1 MPINVVR
8 HNPAALALAKATLLD
23 HASQLLGDTK
33 AFSGGNGRLAM
44 LPVYSMP
51 ATQLADRRW
60 NRGWRSGWRYYWTH
74 PDLEQG
80 LVVEITRV
88 TDNKVSLCSVSCG
101 QQAVWL
107 RERLGALTAQFIEDK
122 RRFRPRVLSL
132 PWIQME
138 ALWLNTDSLR
148 VQDKFYSQLDD
159 LQNRDFIEEAIKRCR
174 AYLGLKPTKNG
185 GGIASRAKPAP

>member
-8 HNPAALALAKATLLD
+8 HNPAALALAQATLLD
-23 HASQLLGDTK
+23 YASQLLGGAK

-51 ATQLADRRW
+51 AKQLAGRRW

-74 PDLEQG
+74 PDLEHG

-88 TDNKVSLCSVSCG
+88 TDNKVSLCSVGCG

-107 RERLGALTAQFIEDK
+107 RERLRALTGQFAGDK

-138 ALWLNTDSLR
+138 ALWLNTDSLK
-148 VQDKFYSQLDD
+148 VQDKFYSQLDE
-159 LQNRDFIEEAIKRCR
+159 LQNRDFIEEAIRRCR
-174 AYLGLKPTKNG
+174 AHLGLKAIKNG
-185 GGIASRAKPAP
+185 SGIAPRANPAA